1 MVQIG
6 KMNRR
11 RIVRESSI
19 GVFLQGDA
27 EWEDFLLPRKYVPNG
42 ASVGDTLDV
51 FVYFDSEGRI
61 ISTTLKPLAQV
72 GEFATLKVT
81 SIEEFGIFLDWGI
94 GKDLFLPH
102 REQLFKMDVGRK
114 YPVHVYLDNTGRP
127 AASTRIN
134 KFVDKSRPSYTSGD
148 AVELLIYQQT
158 DLGLRAVVDGRYT
171 GVIFNQDTLN
181 NLRLGQ
187 TVTGYIKNIRDDH
200 KIDLSL
206 QPLGS
211 TSNRFDLSELLLSK
225 LKENHGFLEINA
237 KTTAD
242 VINEMF
248 GVSRKKFKIAL
259 GSLYKKKLIKMKDNG
274 IQLTVNS

>member
-11 RIVRESSI
+11 RIVRKSSI